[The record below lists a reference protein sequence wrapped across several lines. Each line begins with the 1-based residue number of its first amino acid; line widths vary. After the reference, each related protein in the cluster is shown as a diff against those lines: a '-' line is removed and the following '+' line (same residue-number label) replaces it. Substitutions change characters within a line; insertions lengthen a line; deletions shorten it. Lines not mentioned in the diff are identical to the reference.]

1 LLFNSSSILKL
12 FEINRFEITS
22 TRINVFVFNRN
33 YTVDDIGFY
42 GSTEKERILEKGRFV
57 IVKLFAKKDADDF
70 LPKPVLKGKIR
81 FGLC

>member
-1 LLFNSSSILKL
+1 MIQKL
-12 FEINRFEITS
+12 FHKI
-22 TRINVFVFNRN
+22 
-33 YTVDDIGFY
+33 
-42 GSTEKERILEKGRFV
+42 EKERILEKGRFV